1 MTMAKIAVFDINR
14 TQVSE
19 REIADGVFNDDVKGY
34 LIHDMVRY
42 QRAKRRQGTAK
53 TKTRSEVAGGG
64 KKPYRQKGT
73 GNARQ
78 GTIRAPHFVGGGT
91 AFGPTPRDYEFKLNR
106 KVKKAALRSALSA
119 RFKDERLTVL
129 NALEIEKVS
138 TKGFAEIL
146 KRFEISNVLVVIDE
160 PNAKVELSARNIP
173 GVKVLRADGVNVYD
187 VMKHTNLVLTEG
199 AVTRLEGAL
208 A

>member
-1 MTMAKIAVFDINR
+1 MAKIAVYDTNR

-19 REIADGVFNDDVKGY
+19 RELVELVFNDDVKGY

-42 QRAKRRQGTAK
+42 QLAKRRQGTHK

-78 GTIRAPHFVGGGT
+78 GCIRAPHYVGGGT
-91 AFGPTPRDYEFKLNR
+91 AFGPSPRDYSFKLNR
-106 KVKKAALRSALSA
+106 KVKKAALRSALSV
-119 RFKDERLTVL
+119 RFKNEKLTVL
-129 NALEIEKVS
+129 NNLEVEKVS
-138 TKGFAEIL
+138 TKGFVEIL

-160 PNAKVELSARNIP
+160 ANANVELSARNIP

>member
-1 MTMAKIAVFDINR
+1 MAKIAVFDINR
-14 TQVSE
+14 NQVSE
-19 REIADGVFNDDVKGY
+19 REIADIVFNEDVKGY

-42 QRAKRRQGTAK
+42 QLAKRRQGTHK

-64 KKPYRQKGT
+64 KKPYKQKGT

-78 GTIRAPHFVGGGT
+78 GCIRAPHYVGGGT
-91 AFGPTPRDYEFKLNR
+91 AFGPTPRDYSFKLNR
-106 KVKKAALRSALSA
+106 KVKKAALRSALSV
-119 RFKDERLTVL
+119 RFKDEKLTVL
-129 NALEIEKVS
+129 NELEVEKVS
-138 TKGFAEIL
+138 TRGFAEIL
-146 KRFEISNVLVVIDE
+146 KRFELANVLVVIDE
-160 PNAKVELSARNIP
+160 ANAKVELSARNIP

-208 A
+208 V

>member
-1 MTMAKIAVFDINR
+1 MAKIAVYDTNR

-19 REIADGVFNDDVKGY
+19 RELADVIFNDDVKGY

-42 QRAKRRQGTAK
+42 QLAKRRQGTHK

-78 GTIRAPHFVGGGT
+78 GCIRAPHYVGGGT
-91 AFGPTPRDYEFKLNR
+91 AFGPTPRDYSFKLNR
-106 KVKKAALRSALSA
+106 KVKKAALRSALSV
-119 RFKDERLTVL
+119 RFKNEKLTVL
-129 NALEIEKVS
+129 NSLEVEKVS
-138 TKGFAEIL
+138 TKGFVEIL

-160 PNAKVELSARNIP
+160 ANANVELSARNIP
-173 GVKVLRADGVNVYD
+173 GVKVLLADGVNVYD

>member
-1 MTMAKIAVFDINR
+1 MAKIAVYDMNR

-19 REIADGVFNDDVKGY
+19 RELADVVFNDDVKGY

-42 QRAKRRQGTAK
+42 QLAKRRQGTHK

-78 GTIRAPHFVGGGT
+78 GCIRAPHYVGGGT
-91 AFGPTPRDYEFKLNR
+91 AFGPTPRDYSFKLNR
-106 KVKKAALRSALSA
+106 KVKKAALRSALSV
-119 RFKDERLTVL
+119 RFKNEKLTVL
-129 NALEIEKVS
+129 NSLEVEKIS
-138 TKGFAEIL
+138 TKGFVEIL

-160 PNAKVELSARNIP
+160 ANANVELSARNIP

-187 VMKHTNLVLTEG
+187 VMKHNNLVLTEG
-199 AVTRLEGAL
+199 AVSRLEGAL

>member
-1 MTMAKIAVFDINR
+1 MAKIAVYDTNR

-19 REIADGVFNDDVKGY
+19 RELADVIFNDDVKGY

-42 QRAKRRQGTAK
+42 QLAKRRQGTHK

-78 GTIRAPHFVGGGT
+78 GCIRAPHYVGGGT
-91 AFGPTPRDYEFKLNR
+91 AFGPSPRDYSFKLNR
-106 KVKKAALRSALSA
+106 KVKKAALRSALSV
-119 RFKDERLTVL
+119 RFKNEKLTVL
-129 NALEIEKVS
+129 NNLEVEKVS
-138 TKGFAEIL
+138 TKGFVEIL

-160 PNAKVELSARNIP
+160 ANANVELSARNIP